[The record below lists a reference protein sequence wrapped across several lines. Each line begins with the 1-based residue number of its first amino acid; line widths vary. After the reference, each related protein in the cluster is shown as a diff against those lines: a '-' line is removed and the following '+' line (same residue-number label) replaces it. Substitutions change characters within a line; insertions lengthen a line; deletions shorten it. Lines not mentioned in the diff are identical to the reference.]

1 MRLFLQHFN
10 NNKHLEEKVH
20 EMSGE
25 REKEKLTVPNNNNRK
40 EKKIEKRV
48 TTVITKLFLFF
59 SERKIGKAI

>member
-1 MRLFLQHFN
+1 
-10 NNKHLEEKVH
+10 
-20 EMSGE
+20 
-25 REKEKLTVPNNNNRK
+25 VPNNNNRK